1 MSLKILNKWC
11 ILNPL
16 AKTLKIFSSGFF
28 VYTKNVFYICGMKL
42 SLTYNIRIENE
53 KFGTLMNETF
63 VDPTQFKL
71 FLKLVHGCLELKG
84 DLDFFNGTDF
94 LVHVPY
100 RYLVDSVVLTSTITP
115 SPILGEA
122 SLSEH
127 MRSKVEALVT
137 K

>member
-1 MSLKILNKWC
+1 MVYSQ
-11 ILNPL
+11 PFSQDPED
-16 AKTLKIFSSGFF
+16 FSSGFF
-28 VYTKNVFYICGMKL
+28 VYIKNVFYICGMKL

-53 KFGTLMNETF
+53 KFGTILNETF

-100 RYLVDSVVLTSTITP
+100 RYLVDSVVLTSMVTP
-115 SPILGEA
+115 QVVGEA

>member
-1 MSLKILNKWC
+1 
-11 ILNPL
+11 
-16 AKTLKIFSSGFF
+16 
-28 VYTKNVFYICGMKL
+28 MKL

-53 KFGTLMNETF
+53 KFGTLLNETF

-100 RYLVDSVVLTSTITP
+100 RYLVDSVVLTSMITP
-115 SPILGEA
+115 STVGES